1 MNSDGYLPSREA
13 AREISTTFN
22 ETELNNCSS
31 IYYTDTQEISLFL
44 LTYKK
49 MVGNWT
55 LDAWFCLIGYS
66 EVNSTCYSPHC
77 KLTTSAREALFTCL
91 VYINIKI
98 LKNVF
103 PWLKCI
109 LWFIKSATCFSRSR
123 EGYDMFPT
131 LTHSSNQ
138 QIIYSLY
145 IFKTVY

>member
-1 MNSDGYLPSREA
+1 MDIYPAAKRRGKYLPL
-13 AREISTTFN
+13 STK
-22 ETELNNCSS
+22 LNL
-31 IYYTDTQEISLFL
+31 IIAPVYTTQIAQEISLFL

-77 KLTTSAREALFTCL
+77 KLTISAREALFTGV

-98 LKNVF
+98 LE
-103 PWLKCI
+103 KCFSMI

-123 EGYDMFPT
+123 EGYDMFRT

-145 IFKTVY
+145 IFKTVN

>member
-1 MNSDGYLPSREA
+1 MDIYPAAKRRGKYLPL
-13 AREISTTFN
+13 STK
-22 ETELNNCSS
+22 LNL
-31 IYYTDTQEISLFL
+31 IIAPVYTTQIAQEISLFL

-77 KLTTSAREALFTCL
+77 KLTISAREALFTDV
-91 VYINIKI
+91 VYINIKY

-109 LWFIKSATCFSRSR
+109 LWFIKSATGFSRSR
-123 EGYDMFPT
+123 EGYDMFGT

-145 IFKTVY
+145 IFKTVN

>member
-1 MNSDGYLPSREA
+1 MDIYPAAKRRGKYLPL
-13 AREISTTFN
+13 STK
-22 ETELNNCSS
+22 LNL
-31 IYYTDTQEISLFL
+31 IIAPVYTTQIAQEISLFL

-77 KLTTSAREALFTCL
+77 KLTISAREALFTGV

-98 LKNVF
+98 LE
-103 PWLKCI
+103 KCFSMI

-145 IFKTVY
+145 IFKTVN